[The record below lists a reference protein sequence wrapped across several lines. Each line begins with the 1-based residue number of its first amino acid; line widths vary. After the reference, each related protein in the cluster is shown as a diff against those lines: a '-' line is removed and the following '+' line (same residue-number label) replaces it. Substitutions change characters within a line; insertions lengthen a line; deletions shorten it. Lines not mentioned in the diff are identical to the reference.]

1 MGRCRSTIPEEDDVT
16 GRKLAVPVISLA
28 LALMAIPALAGT
40 VRHTDPDD
48 FEIAPDVQRTT
59 KTTFVTTDGHR
70 RLRISASGDVGPRY
84 RLRVFIDS
92 RRGDR
97 ADYVM
102 VATVD
107 RLRLRSCAV
116 WRIGDGTIDS
126 RCDADPYRAW
136 WGVRWRDLR
145 PDKRIR
151 WRIVALRG
159 PGFHEVTD
167 VAPDTGWYA

>member
-1 MGRCRSTIPEEDDVT
+1 MRRRSFTTIT
-16 GRKLAVPVISLA
+16 IA
-28 LALMAIPALAGT
+28 LALCVGAIPALAGSVT
-40 VRHTDPDD
+40 FTDPDD
-48 FEIAPDVQRTT
+48 FEVAPDVQHTT
-59 KTTFVTTDGHR
+59 KTTFLTREGHR

-97 ADYVM
+97 ADFVM
-102 VATVD
+102 VATVAH
-107 RLRLRSCAV
+107 LRLRSCAV
-116 WRIGDGTIDS
+116 RRIGGGAIDS
-126 RCDADPYRAW
+126 LCDADPYRAW

-167 VAPDTGWYA
+167 RAPDTGWYA